1 MAGRKRTINES
12 FEQIGQKDMTFNGE
26 RAQFLK
32 HRYGHVVDQAVAN
45 PNEHHL
51 HFKVDEK
58 AVHQGLCYFNADS
71 QIYFLKSRR
80 SYSQEVPKE
89 IINMELERPADS
101 SYSEVEFFVT
111 GAGIHWII

>member
-1 MAGRKRTINES
+1 MSGADRVK
-12 FEQIGQKDMTFNGE
+12 
-26 RAQFLK
+26 FLK
-32 HRYGHVVDQAVAN
+32 DRYGHAVDHAVAN
-45 PNEHHL
+45 PDDHHL

-89 IINMELERPADS
+89 IINMELERPTNS
-101 SYSEVEFFVT
+101 LYSEVEFYVT
-111 GAGIHWII
+111 GAGT